1 MKKAKVF
8 MVLIMALLFSFGCT
22 SLDVTD
28 FESIP
33 IGNKGFN
40 IYLPNGNDFAV
51 EKTPLELGDSSCLVI
66 AGEADIKGS
75 GISFDIE
82 YLQTS
87 KSIFD
92 EYVEPDVFLGNLAL
106 TWDEFKF
113 SMNGESIYRG
123 SQAATMSYKDYRES
137 GINLIQTEIIIKSF
151 ISNDILLKRS
161 SIFIYKN
168 DVVYITML
176 YDAEDRE
183 VAATLEQR
191 IIQNSFARI

>member
-1 MKKAKVF
+1 
-8 MVLIMALLFSFGCT
+8 MALLFSFGCT